1 MLGFIIQESLE
12 LTWVTCKLAARC
24 VRSIYRYLLPPQQK
38 PMLIELQELQAKLQD
53 ITNRVENS

>member
-12 LTWVTCKLAARC
+12 LTWVTCKLAVRC
-24 VRSIYRYLLPPQQK
+24 VRRVYRYLVPPKQNL
-38 PMLIELQELQAKLQD
+38 MLIELQELQAKLQD